1 MEASVSTSNKTLWK
15 SEENTLI
22 KDNEEGSH
30 ANKIEDMNKKMK
42 QIRLKGW
49 CWKVS
54 LIRLTGRAKD
64 LMYLSATSNPLYH
77 LTDWCKLPKLVVF
90 KRITVIIKLVLIFTN
105 QVSVIMSL
113 M

>member
-30 ANKIEDMNKKMK
+30 ANKIEAMNKKMK

-64 LMYLSATSNPLYH
+64 LMYQVLHQTHY
-77 LTDWCKLPKLVVF
+77 
-90 KRITVIIKLVLIFTN
+90 ITWLIGVN
-105 QVSVIMSL
+105 YPN
-113 M
+113 